1 MTTHSNVLAWRI
13 IWTEKPGRL
22 QSMGS
27 HKIGH
32 DWSNLVV
39 VVVYCDKLPSYP
51 NFDFELFCTW
61 IVTAAT
67 AHFCSQLRD
76 VLKVL
81 VTQSCQ
87 TLCNPMDC
95 SPPGS
100 PVHRIL
106 QARILERLPFPS
118 PGDLPHPGIK
128 PTSPVSQ
135 ADSLPSEPPGKLVRD
150 ILGCLIIKHIFLHI
164 FTFFDQKFRGENS
177 TAALVK
183 CLGRA
188 MSVT

>member
-106 QARILERLPFPS
+106 QARILEWVAISFSWGSS
-118 PGDLPHPGIK
+118 PPRDQTHISCI
-128 PTSPVSQ
+128 TS
-135 ADSLPSEPPGKLVRD
+135 R
-150 ILGCLIIKHIFLHI
+150 F
-164 FTFFDQKFRGENS
+164 FTVWATREAREGYIGLLNN
-177 TAALVK
+177 
-183 CLGRA
+183 
-188 MSVT
+188 